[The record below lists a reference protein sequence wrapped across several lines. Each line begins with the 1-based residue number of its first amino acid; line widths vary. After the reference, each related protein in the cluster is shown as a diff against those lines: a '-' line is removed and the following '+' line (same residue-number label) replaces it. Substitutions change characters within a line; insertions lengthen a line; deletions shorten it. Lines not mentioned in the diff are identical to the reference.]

1 MTKEIVLSNR
11 KMLTNVKNRTIF
23 KNKYQMH
30 PKAAIVSCFFN
41 SQKSE
46 YRKKAFDIF
55 YESIRHL
62 PYLIVEGVIGDDQT
76 VPDDFLS
83 AEECQVVKNRQGV
96 EEICSIDESE
106 PFS

>member
-1 MTKEIVLSNR
+1 
-11 KMLTNVKNRTIF
+11 MLTNIKNRTIF

-30 PKAAIVSCFFN
+30 SKAAIVSCFFN
-41 SQKSE
+41 PQKSE
-46 YRKKAFDIF
+46 YRKKAFDFF

-62 PYLIVEGVIGDDQT
+62 PHLIVEGVIGDDQT